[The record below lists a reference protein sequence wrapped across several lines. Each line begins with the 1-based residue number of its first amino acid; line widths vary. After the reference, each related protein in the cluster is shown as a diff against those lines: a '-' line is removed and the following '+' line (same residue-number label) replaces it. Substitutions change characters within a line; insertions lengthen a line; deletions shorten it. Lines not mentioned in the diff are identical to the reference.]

1 MLEGYVVVGSR
12 FILQIRK
19 LSTKYYSSGHYKC
32 NVSVIALKNRRKK
45 GKKKEEMKER
55 TGRKRE
61 ILKSNYT
68 MKSLLISA

>member
-1 MLEGYVVVGSR
+1 MVGSR
-12 FILQIRK
+12 FILQTRK

-32 NVSVIALKNRRKK
+32 NVSVISLKNRRKK